1 MAIVWSAVSN
11 KNVQEEVKL
20 RAKTA
25 MQRMTDDENKRYFID
40 LLQAK
45 LHCCGVD
52 GPSDYAKDPKP
63 VPPSCTD
70 KETGSPY
77 KRGCYEAVVEFLKN
91 KAALVGGVALAV
103 LLLQICVL
111 VVTTCLI
118 CSIKNAATNSI
129 F

>member
-1 MAIVWSAVSN
+1 
-11 KNVQEEVKL
+11 
-20 RAKTA
+20 
-25 MQRMTDDENKRYFID
+25 
-40 LLQAK
+40 
-45 LHCCGVD
+45 
-52 GPSDYAKDPKP
+52 
-63 VPPSCTD
+63 
-70 KETGSPY
+70 
-77 KRGCYEAVVEFLKN
+77 GCYEAVVEFLKN